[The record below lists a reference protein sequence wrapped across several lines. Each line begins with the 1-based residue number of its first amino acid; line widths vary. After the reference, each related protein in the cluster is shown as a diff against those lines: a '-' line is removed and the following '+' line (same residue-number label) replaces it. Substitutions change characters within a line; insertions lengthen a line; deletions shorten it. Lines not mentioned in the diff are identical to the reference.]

1 MGSTKPAHNA
11 GNTDDED
18 PSSETDENQPLY
30 TESDTLP
37 REPYGSTQIPDNEA
51 TPQQVREFITQ
62 LLVTKRSLPI
72 DHARRIAAR
81 WTIGNGHE
89 MGAWPVKRY
98 AEIFGDEDGRIVY
111 KDVQVILYNAGR
123 VGRTT
128 EDFCAVG
135 FSTLG
140 VVLGGLISLTKQ
152 QPWIAIGAVMV
163 VVGGLF
169 LILVYRYVLHQ
180 LIYLPGYGL
189 EFYVVEHSI

>member
-1 MGSTKPAHNA
+1 MGSAKAAHIA
-11 GNTDDED
+11 GNTHDED
-18 PSSETDENQPLY
+18 PPSETDENQPLY

-37 REPYGSTQIPDNEA
+37 RGPDSSIMIPDNEA
-51 TPQQVREFITQ
+51 TPQQVRKFITQ

-123 VGRTT
+123 EGSKT
-128 EDFCAVG
+128 
-135 FSTLG
+135 
-140 VVLGGLISLTKQ
+140 
-152 QPWIAIGAVMV
+152 
-163 VVGGLF
+163 
-169 LILVYRYVLHQ
+169 
-180 LIYLPGYGL
+180 
-189 EFYVVEHSI
+189 EHSKSP